1 MLSITF
7 AQNVEL
13 LSLTIVVTH
22 YNKSENPLQRILVS
36 TLVKLQR

>member
-13 LSLTIVVTH
+13 LSLIIVGTH
-22 YNKSENPLQRILVS
+22 YNKSENPLQKILIS
-36 TLVKLQR
+36 MLVKLQR